1 MTTAINAPASRQ
13 HEPTLAD
20 RVERARQA
28 RMAAEKA
35 IAARFPKRRNRRWVT
50 EHSWQG

>member
-1 MTTAINAPASRQ
+1 MTTAITVPASRQ
-13 HEPTLAD
+13 NELTLTD

-28 RMAAEKA
+28 RMAAEKV